1 MLIAGSDE
9 DGHRAE
15 LESAIAARRL
25 NSSFQFV
32 GAVEGER
39 KRELYRDADLFIS
52 PSFSENFGI
61 GIAEALANA
70 LPVITTQGTPWRDLI
85 DHHCGWW
92 EEIGVGPLAQALREA
107 TALSDDA
114 RCEMGQR
121 GRELVARKYS
131 WSRVASEMQSV
142 YEWLLGQENQPSCV
156 NLS

>member
-1 MLIAGSDE
+1 MSWGFAAPCVASSKTVPCSAGEAGLVAAVSAANAGGDSVK
-9 DGHRAE
+9 
-15 LESAIAARRL
+15 LEAGCTYTLSSA
-25 NSSFQFV
+25 NNTT
-32 GAVEGER
+32 GG
-39 KRELYRDADLFIS
+39 
-52 PSFSENFGI
+52 G
-61 GIAEALANA
+61 NA